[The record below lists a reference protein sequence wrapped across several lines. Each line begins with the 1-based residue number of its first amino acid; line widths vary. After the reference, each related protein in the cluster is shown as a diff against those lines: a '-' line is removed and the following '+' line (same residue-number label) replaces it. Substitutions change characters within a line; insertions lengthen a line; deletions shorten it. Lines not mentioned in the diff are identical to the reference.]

1 MASYNFNVGTT
12 SNSNDGDTLR
22 ESFIKVKKMF
32 AEVYGQTY
40 SEQGDLSGTEFKV
53 KESKLQMTTNAV
65 AGDDGKVLTYDHAT
79 NGFTWETKF
88 DGDISTIV
96 AGYGLVNDGST
107 LNLSLNELTAA
118 TVDVASDSIAIID
131 SNDSNAS
138 KRETIA
144 DLISAIAGTGL
155 TASSGVL
162 NADAVTI
169 SNNSIGADELNV
181 SGDGASGSVLTSD
194 GDGTFS
200 WTISTLSYT
209 PSFVTSAIQTWSNGY
224 LYVLVNTSP
233 LTLTLP
239 SSPITGTS
247 FKFANRSGQLNTL
260 DRNGNLI
267 MGLSEDLAL
276 DNLTAS
282 FELSFAGGSQGW
294 VVIGAN

>member
-1 MASYNFNVGTT
+1 MASHNFNVGTT

-40 SEQGDLSGTEFKV
+40 SEQGDLSGTEFKI

-65 AGDDGKVLTYDHAT
+65 AGDDGKVLTYNHAT

-96 AGYGLVNDGST
+96 AGYGLVNNGST
-107 LNLSLNELTAA
+107 LNLTLNELTAA
-118 TVDVASDSIAIID
+118 TVDVANDSIAIID

-138 KRETIA
+138 RKEAIS

-181 SGDGASGSVLTSD
+181 SGNGSLGSVLTSD

-239 SSPITGTS
+239 ASPITGTS

-260 DRNGNLI
+260 ARNGNLI
-267 MGLSEDLAL
+267 MGISEDLAL

-282 FELSFAGGSQGW
+282 FELAFAGGVQGW
-294 VVIGAN
+294 VIIGAN